1 MTVTVEHVTTPHSGL
16 GTTPR
21 YRCDCGLIYLDAG
34 AAHQCR
40 HRLRPVPVMPVRH
53 EPSSQMTLL
62 EDR

>member
-21 YRCDCGLIYLDAG
+21 YRCHCGALFLAAG

-40 HRLRPVPVMPVRH
+40 HRRRPVPVMPDRH
-53 EPSSQMTLL
+53 EPAQLTL
-62 EDR
+62 EVDP